1 MTEQQLDFINAEAFR
16 MYKAMLDMPEHERV
30 LWLLAE
36 VCNLREQVR
45 GLIQDRNTNSND
57 E

>member
-30 LWLLAE
+30 LWLLVE

-45 GLIQDRNTNSND
+45 GLIQDSNTNSND